1 MDEHVP
7 FRIGI
12 GFDVH
17 PFSDDPGRRIVLG
30 GVTIPGSRGLMG
42 HSDADVL
49 AHAVGDA
56 LLGAASQ
63 GDIGV
68 HFPDTDPAFRN
79 ISSLVLLEKIVEII
93 GRDGYHV
100 GNIDTVLMAEEP
112 RVAPYAE
119 AMRLNIARACGCS
132 PGSVGIKATTTE
144 RLGFVGR
151 AEGIAAMATALLYRV
166 SP

>member
-30 GVTIPGSRGLMG
+30 GVAIPGSRGLAG

-49 AHAVGDA
+49 AHAIGDA
-56 LLGAASQ
+56 LLGAAAQ

-79 ISSLVLLEKIVEII
+79 ISSLVLLEKILEII

-119 AMRLNIARACGCS
+119 AMRRNIAGACGCF

-144 RLGFVGR
+144 RLGFIGR

-166 SP
+166 AR

>member
-30 GVTIPGSRGLMG
+30 GVAIPGSRGLAG

-49 AHAVGDA
+49 THAIGDA
-56 LLGAASQ
+56 LLGAAAQ

-79 ISSLVLLEKIVEII
+79 ISSLVLLEKILEII
-93 GRDGYHV
+93 GRDGYHI

-112 RVAPYAE
+112 RVAQYAE
-119 AMRLNIARACGCS
+119 TMRRNIAGACGCV
-132 PGSVGIKATTTE
+132 PESVGIKATTTE

-166 SP
+166 AP